1 MNGNDNSPKKKRTS
15 IFFRWMT
22 KDGKGVEKDDVI
34 KIDDYNVKNFFK
46 LFGRRIRQLIRVN
59 WIYLF
64 GNFPILAFLLAISGN
79 FSHSAP
85 APTSQFYPIFYG
97 ISTISGVTPDI
108 AQMGGINALMGTATS
123 NSWFDY
129 VLYGISALILV
140 TFGIVN
146 TGCAYIMRNIVR
158 GEHIFLWQDFKSAVK
173 QNLRQGIIL
182 GAIDAV
188 LIFLAYYSLRFYL
201 ANYNAYFI
209 LFYAMI
215 AVIIFYFF
223 IRSYM
228 YTLLVTFELSIP
240 KILKNS
246 FIFAMISFGRNF
258 LGFFI
263 VIALLGAAF
272 MLSALFLPIG
282 IILLMMI
289 LISACC
295 YVTTYLTYPK
305 IKAVMIDPFYP
316 NYGKEITEE
325 VDEQ

>member
-1 MNGNDNSPKKKRTS
+1 MNDNDNSPKKKRTS

-34 KIDDYNVKNFFK
+34 KIDEYNVKNFFK
-46 LFGRRIRQLIRVN
+46 LLGRRIRLLIRVN

-64 GNFPILAFLLAISGN
+64 GNFPIFAFLLAISGN

-108 AQMGGINALMGTATS
+108 AQMGGINALMGSATA

-158 GEHIFLWQDFKSAVK
+158 GEHIFLWQDFKGAVK
-173 QNLRQGIIL
+173 QNWKQGLII
-182 GAIDAV
+182 GAIDSV
-188 LIFLAYYSLRFYL
+188 IIFLSYYSIRFYL

-209 LFYAMI
+209 MFYAMI

-228 YTLLVTFELSIP
+228 YTILVTFELSVF
-240 KILKNS
+240 KIFKNS
-246 FIFAMISFGRNF
+246 FIFAMIAAGRNF
-258 LGFFI
+258 LGLII
-263 VIALLGAAF
+263 VAALLGIAF
-272 MLSALFLPIG
+272 MLSALFMPIG
-282 IILLMMI
+282 IILLLMI
-289 LISACC
+289 LISACV

-316 NYGKEITEE
+316 NYGKEETDE
-325 VDEQ
+325 VNE

>member
-1 MNGNDNSPKKKRTS
+1 M
-15 IFFRWMT
+15 
-22 KDGKGVEKDDVI
+22 
-34 KIDDYNVKNFFK
+34 
-46 LFGRRIRQLIRVN
+46 
-59 WIYLF
+59 
-64 GNFPILAFLLAISGN
+64 
-79 FSHSAP
+79 
-85 APTSQFYPIFYG
+85 
-97 ISTISGVTPDI
+97 
-108 AQMGGINALMGTATS
+108 
-123 NSWFDY
+123 
-129 VLYGISALILV
+129 
-140 TFGIVN
+140 
-146 TGCAYIMRNIVR
+146 
-158 GEHIFLWQDFKSAVK
+158 WQDFKSAVK

-272 MLSALFLPIG
+272 MLSALFMPIG